1 MGPMK
6 TIHVIDSHTAGEP
19 TRVVMSGFPDLGQ
32 GSLAQRRE
40 TFRDSYDH
48 WRSAIACEP
57 RGSDTMV
64 GALLLEPTDPRCCAG
79 VIFFN
84 NVGYLGMCGHGTIG
98 LTRTLAH
105 VGRIQPGE
113 HLIETPVGV
122 VGVTL
127 HADGKVSIDNVE
139 SYRFVANAE
148 VDVPDIGKVKGD
160 IAWGGN
166 WFFITKQTPAP
177 LDIAH
182 RNALSNYTIAVQQ
195 ALEANGIRGENGGVI
210 DHVEISG
217 DAPDGSGA
225 RNFVMCP
232 GGAYD
237 RSPCGTGTSAKIAC
251 LAADNELGE
260 GERWIQQGILGSAFE
275 GSYRKGERGV
285 MPTIIGQA
293 WITGTAQILIEESDP
308 LAWGIG
314 GARP

>member
-40 TFRDSYDH
+40 SFRDRYDH

-195 ALEANGIRGENGGVI
+195 ALETNGIRGENGGVI

-217 DAPDGSGA
+217 DAPDGSVA

-251 LAADNELGE
+251 LAADGELAE
-260 GERWIQQGILGSAFE
+260 GERWVQQGILGSAFE
-275 GSYRKGERGV
+275 GSYRKGKRGV

-293 WITGTAQILIEESDP
+293 WITGTAQILIEETDP

>member
-1 MGPMK
+1 MK

-40 TFRDSYDH
+40 IFRGRYDH
-48 WRSAIACEP
+48 WRSGIACEP

-127 HADGKVSIDNVE
+127 HVDGKVSIDNVE
-139 SYRFVANAE
+139 SYRFVADAE
-148 VDVPDIGKVKGD
+148 VEVPGIGKVKGD

-182 RNALSNYTIAVQQ
+182 RDALSNYTIAVQK
-195 ALEANGIRGENGGVI
+195 ALEANGIRGEDGGVI

-251 LAADNELGE
+251 LAADGELAE
-260 GERWIQQGILGSAFE
+260 GERWVQQGILGSAFE
-275 GSYRKGERGV
+275 GSYRNGARGV

-314 GARP
+314 GVRP

>member
-1 MGPMK
+1 MSPMK

-40 TFRDSYDH
+40 TFRDRYDH

-139 SYRFVANAE
+139 SYRFAAHAE
-148 VDVPDIGKVKGD
+148 VDVPGIGKVKGD

-182 RNALSNYTIAVQQ
+182 RNELSNYTIAVQQ
-195 ALEANGIRGENGGVI
+195 ALEVSGIRGENGGVI

-251 LAADNELGE
+251 LAADGELAE
-260 GERWIQQGILGSAFE
+260 GERWVQQGILGSAFE
-275 GSYRKGERGV
+275 GRYRKGARGV